1 MPSGLKNV
9 GQTFQG
15 LMDRV
20 GADLD
25 FVFIYLDDI
34 LVASPGA
41 ETHKQHLH
49 TILQWLRQFGL
60 NLNLE
65 KRELGRSSVELLGH
79 RIKSTGVEPLLK
91 TSLPSE
97 TTITQETC
105 GLYSL
110 SWGWLICTAA
120 SYWGSQNPQA
130 AD

>member
-1 MPSGLKNV
+1 MPFGLKNV

-49 TILQWLRQFGL
+49 TILQ
-60 NLNLE
+60 
-65 KRELGRSSVELLGH
+65 
-79 RIKSTGVEPLLK
+79 
-91 TSLPSE
+91 
-97 TTITQETC
+97 
-105 GLYSL
+105 
-110 SWGWLICTAA
+110 
-120 SYWGSQNPQA
+120 
-130 AD
+130 